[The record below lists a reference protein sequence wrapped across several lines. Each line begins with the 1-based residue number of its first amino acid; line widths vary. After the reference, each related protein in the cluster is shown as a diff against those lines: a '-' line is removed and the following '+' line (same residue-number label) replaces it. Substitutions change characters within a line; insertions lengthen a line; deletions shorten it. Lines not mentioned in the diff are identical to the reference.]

1 MMSIVAAPYDPAA
14 VEYSASTP
22 PPYVEQRAGARADVA
37 FIRQVFGW
45 MFGGLI
51 VTGGV
56 AALLTNTLSHEFLT
70 STGTPVFIGALIL
83 ELIVVIVLVA
93 GINRLSAA
101 TATTAFFF
109 YAALNGLT
117 FAFIFAL
124 YTTQSVYTA
133 FFVTAGMFGAFAL
146 IGWTTKIDLS
156 KLGVILLMLLFGL
169 ILATIVNLFLASST
183 LYWITT
189 YAGVAIFCGLT
200 AYDLQK
206 LKRMNTEGMTKEGR
220 DKSAVIGAL
229 ALYLDFI
236 NLFLFLLRI
245 FGTSR

>member
-1 MMSIVAAPYDPAA
+1 MIGAM
-14 VEYSASTP
+14 EYSASTP
-22 PPYVEQRAGARADVA
+22 PPYIEQRVAARTDVS

-45 MFGGLI
+45 MFGGLVI
-51 VTGGV
+51 TGGV

-70 STGTPVFIGALIL
+70 STGTPVFVGALIL

-93 GINRLSAA
+93 AINRVSAA
-101 TATTAFFF
+101 FATTAFCF

-117 FAFIFAL
+117 FAFIFAF

-133 FFVTAGMFGAFAL
+133 FFVTAGMFGVMAV
-146 IGWTTKIDLS
+146 IGWTTRIDLS
-156 KLGVILLMLLFGL
+156 RLGVVLLMLLLGVIL
-169 ILATIVNLFLASST
+169 ATIINLFVASST
-183 LYWITT
+183 LYWVTT
-189 YAGVAIFCGLT
+189 YAGVVIFCGLT
-200 AYDLQK
+200 AYDMQR
-206 LKRMNTEGMTKEGR
+206 LKQLNTEGMTQEGR

-245 FGTSR
+245 FGASR

>member
-1 MMSIVAAPYDPAA
+1 M
-14 VEYSASTP
+14 EYSASTS
-22 PPYVEQRAGARADVA
+22 PPYVEQRAAARTDVA
-37 FIRQVFGW
+37 FIRQVFAW
-45 MFGGLI
+45 MFGGLV

-56 AALLTNTLSHEFLT
+56 AGLLTNTLSHEFLT
-70 STGTPVFIGALIL
+70 DSGMPVFWGALIL
-83 ELIVVIVLVA
+83 ELVVVVFLVA
-93 GINRLSAA
+93 AINRISAGV
-101 TATTAFFF
+101 ATTAFML

-117 FAFIFAL
+117 FAFIFAF

-133 FFVTAGMFGAFAL
+133 FFVTAGLFGVMAA
-146 IGWTTKIDLS
+146 IGWTTSIDLS
-156 KLGVILLMLLFGL
+156 KLGTVLLMLLVGL

-189 YAGVAIFCGLT
+189 YAGVVIFCGLT

-206 LKRMNTEGMTKEGR
+206 LKRLNTEGMTGEVR

-245 FGTSR
+245 FGSGR